1 MSAEIV
7 CFDREDEI
15 LPGQF
20 CPIEKSKA
28 ATASV
33 SGDPLHATR
42 LRQLAARR
50 ECDQGVPLEQVL
62 QRIREKAPERHI
74 ALLLALRGGALG

>member
-7 CFDREDEI
+7 CFERNDEI
-15 LPGQF
+15 QPGQF
-20 CPIEKSKA
+20 CPIEKAQA

-33 SGDPLHATR
+33 VGDPLHATR

-50 ECDQGVPLEQVL
+50 DCDQGLPLEQVL
-62 QRIREKAPERHI
+62 QTLRAKAPERHK

>member
-7 CFDREDEI
+7 CYDRTDEI
-15 LPGQF
+15 QPGQF
-20 CPIEKSKA
+20 CPIEKAKA
-28 ATASV
+28 ATACM

-42 LRQLAARR
+42 MRQLAARR

-62 QRIREKAPERHI
+62 QTLREKAPERHR
-74 ALLLALRGGALG
+74 ALLLILRGGALG